1 MVKLKISSRIEH
13 NTMSYNTSS
22 CKFLQQHTMPH
33 RVCLLLRGFRVLSQF
48 PHNHKNM
55 EKGKVMEQSVGMKRR
70 PQWLQSQLLF
80 GSAIMP
86 ETWPSVHLSRP
97 SQGTLC
103 HSIRL
108 TLTALHPPSLF
119 CFFIST
125 PILPVLMPSY
135 QDTWCLTLCLT
146 PWDLRNQKLP
156 FILPKYGGPS
166 YMPSWILGNF

>member
-1 MVKLKISSRIEH
+1 MVKLKIPSRIEH
-13 NTMSYNTSS
+13 NIMSSNTSS

-97 SQGTLC
+97 WQGTLC
-103 HSIRL
+103 HGMRL
-108 TLTALHPPSLF
+108 TLTALHPL
-119 CFFIST
+119 CFVSSSPHQYSHSSCLPINT
-125 PILPVLMPSY
+125 PGASHSAWLPE
-135 QDTWCLTLCLT
+135 T
-146 PWDLRNQKLP
+146 
-156 FILPKYGGPS
+156 
-166 YMPSWILGNF
+166 